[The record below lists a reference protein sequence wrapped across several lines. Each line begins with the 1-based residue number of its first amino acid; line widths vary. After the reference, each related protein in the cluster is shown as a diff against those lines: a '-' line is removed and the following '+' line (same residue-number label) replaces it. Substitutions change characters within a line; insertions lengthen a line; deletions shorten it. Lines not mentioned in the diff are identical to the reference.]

1 MIHRQIVVDKWTREI
16 NEQANEEESLID
28 KTIGKA
34 EPPFPITF
42 ETDSISQVVL
52 AELKKRY
59 EKAEWVFEAESDG
72 DGILITLN

>member
-42 ETDSISQVVL
+42 ETDSIS
-52 AELKKRY
+52 
-59 EKAEWVFEAESDG
+59 
-72 DGILITLN
+72 